1 MNPVHHSTY
10 HLVKAEQEHRLAR
23 IERRAMAHA
32 PTKTDAQTPS
42 TSPVRH
48 ARTLRRA
55 AGAGLA
61 TVALLLSVLVGGVL
75 ANEQAGN
82 AGSGGGGGAARISL
96 Q

>member
-23 IERRAMAHA
+23 IERRANAQAGTHTQA
-32 PTKTDAQTPS
+32 EQTPS
-42 TSPVRH
+42 TSPVQRH
-48 ARTLRRA
+48 GTLRRA

-61 TVALLLSVLVGGVL
+61 TVILLLGVLVGGTL
-75 ANEQAGN
+75 ANEPTGN
-82 AGSGGGGGAARISL
+82 AGGGGGAARVSL